1 MRVVADASPLHYLV
15 LIKADYVLIK
25 LFSEVLV
32 PPAVLRELSHQKTP
46 ELVRRW
52 AGQPPNWLHV
62 TEPSN
67 IVLDEKLG
75 GGESA
80 AIALAIE
87 IQVDALLIDERDGT
101 RIANRLGMATVGTL
115 GILSMAA
122 EKKLLSLEK
131 AFAALQQTSFRVRS
145 SLLTAILTHHQHRGT
160 HDG

>member
-15 LIKADYVLIK
+15 LIDADYVLLK

-52 AGQPPNWLHV
+52 AGQPPKWLHV

-87 IQVDALLIDERDGT
+87 IQADALLIDERDGT

>member
-1 MRVVADASPLHYLV
+1 M
-15 LIKADYVLIK
+15 
-25 LFSEVLV
+25 
-32 PPAVLRELSHQKTP
+32 
-46 ELVRRW
+46 
-52 AGQPPNWLHV
+52 
-62 TEPSN
+62 EPSN

-87 IQVDALLIDERDGT
+87 IKAEAILIDERDGT

-115 GILSMAA
+115 GILSLAA

-145 SLLTAILTHHQHRGT
+145 SLLTALLTHHHQRLP
-160 HDG
+160 DDR